1 MNAVDKNNSGSIDYT
16 EWVMA
21 TINREALLSK
31 QRLDVAFKMFDKDG
45 SGTLSIDEIKD
56 LFGTHAGISE
66 KVWRDMLKEV
76 DDNGDGQIQFKEFKE
91 MMLKLVATE

>member
-1 MNAVDKNNSGSIDYT
+1 LKN
-16 EWVMA
+16 
-21 TINREALLSK
+21 
-31 QRLDVAFKMFDKDG
+31 QDG

-76 DDNGDGQIQFKEFKE
+76 DDNGDGQVGQYF
-91 MMLKLVATE
+91 